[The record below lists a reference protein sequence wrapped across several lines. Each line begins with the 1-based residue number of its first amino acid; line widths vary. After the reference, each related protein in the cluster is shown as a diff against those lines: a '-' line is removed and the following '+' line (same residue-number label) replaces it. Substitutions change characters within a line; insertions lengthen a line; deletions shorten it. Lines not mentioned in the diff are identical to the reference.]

1 MHTEPRSRSSSSQ
14 VLEAQGKVA
23 PPRVLT
29 SPLLSSGHAPSLVS
43 IHAVPHTPSSVIF
56 SSLWPHNSPSLSCSV
71 FSRVFFG
78 GGSAFAPLHPPPS
91 LSLGASLLTPQG
103 QRCFPRP
110 SPSHVLLLLPT
121 TYHPSRS
128 HPAHPPLPP
137 THPIPSRPFS
147 CPPPVPTPSRP
158 CPRPP
163 GTLKTASPHSRP
175 QVTLNLY
182 VLIHTTCLTFTYL
195 AEDKVARPSSARRTF
210 VSKEE

>member
-128 HPAHPPLPP
+128 HPAHPHFLPP
-137 THPIPSRPFS
+137 SPF
-147 CPPPVPTPSRP
+147 PPAPPHVLRLYL
-158 CPRPP
+158 RPP
-163 GTLKTASPHSRP
+163 APAHALLVHSRQHP
-175 QVTLNLY
+175 
-182 VLIHTTCLTFTYL
+182 LI
-195 AEDKVARPSSARRTF
+195 PARRSPSTCTY
-210 VSKEE
+210 SYTLPA